1 MPEKDLQFIRSLM
14 TTPLGQVLERI
25 NQVFWVCSAD
35 LSETLYV
42 SPAYEE
48 IWGRP
53 TQNLY
58 ERPESFTDPIC
69 PEDRQRVLA
78 AIEGLL
84 NGVEMDEE
92 YRIARPDGSIRW
104 IHDRAFGL
112 RDSSGQ
118 LYCLAGIAEDITERK
133 QAEVALRES
142 ELHLRLALNAAQL
155 GTWDWNLETN
165 VVTWSERTEEI
176 FGYAPGTFPGTYEGF
191 IDRVHPEDRS
201 RVAQECAR
209 SVSDLIPCSF
219 EYRLLLPDGT
229 VRWVAE
235 KGEFLFDEAGQPRS
249 LGGVMMDITERKIA
263 EEALRSSEEQF
274 RRVFDE
280 APIGMALTGSD
291 GRFFKANRV
300 FQEMLGY
307 SESELMPFTCANITH
322 PEDLKQEI
330 PYIQQVKRG
339 EIDRF
344 QLETRFFKKNQEIVW
359 VNLTLMMLRGKA
371 GEILY
376 TLGMIEDITERKLA
390 VEALRDSEQQYR
402 QLAENIGHVT
412 WLITPDTKQ
421 LFYISPNYEQ
431 VWGKSCAS
439 LYEKPLSFMDIIHPE
454 DKEKAVAALELDS
467 TRMDLEYRIIRSDGT
482 MRWIHVRTHPVLNET
497 GEIYRVVGIAEDI
510 TVCKIAE
517 EEILKA
523 LQREQ
528 ELSEAKSRFIA
539 MTSHDLRTPLTT
551 IQSSVDLLKHRSEKL
566 SPERQLLHLD
576 RISSATEQMTSMVQD
591 VLLLSEAEAGNLQ
604 FNPALVDLAQ
614 LCRSVVADLEVA
626 HKNQHIVEFAVS
638 DEYGTRD
645 LLLDSKLVRYILIN
659 LLTNAFK
666 YSRQGSTIQLHLICH
681 PESVVLRIQN
691 QGIGIPAQD
700 IPRLFE
706 SFYRASNAG
715 MVQGTGLGLAI
726 VKQCVDLHGGKI
738 TVDSA
743 VGKGATFTVT
753 LPLINNGIHSSK
765 IL

>member
-1 MPEKDLQFIRSLM
+1 
-14 TTPLGQVLERI
+14 
-25 NQVFWVCSAD
+25 
-35 LSETLYV
+35 
-42 SPAYEE
+42 
-48 IWGRP
+48 
-53 TQNLY
+53 
-58 ERPESFTDPIC
+58 
-69 PEDRQRVLA
+69 
-78 AIEGLL
+78 
-84 NGVEMDEE
+84 
-92 YRIARPDGSIRW
+92 
-104 IHDRAFGL
+104 
-112 RDSSGQ
+112 
-118 LYCLAGIAEDITERK
+118 
-133 QAEVALRES
+133 
-142 ELHLRLALNAAQL
+142 
-155 GTWDWNLETN
+155 
-165 VVTWSERTEEI
+165 
-176 FGYAPGTFPGTYEGF
+176 
-191 IDRVHPEDRS
+191 
-201 RVAQECAR
+201 
-209 SVSDLIPCSF
+209 
-219 EYRLLLPDGT
+219 
-229 VRWVAE
+229 
-235 KGEFLFDEAGQPRS
+235 
-249 LGGVMMDITERKIA
+249 
-263 EEALRSSEEQF
+263 
-274 RRVFDE
+274 
-280 APIGMALTGSD
+280 
-291 GRFFKANRV
+291 
-300 FQEMLGY
+300 
-307 SESELMPFTCANITH
+307 
-322 PEDLKQEI
+322 
-330 PYIQQVKRG
+330 
-339 EIDRF
+339 
-344 QLETRFFKKNQEIVW
+344 
-359 VNLTLMMLRGKA
+359 MMLRGKA

-482 MRWIHVRTHPVLNET
+482 MRWIHTRTHPVLNET

-681 PESVVLRIQN
+681 PESVVLRIQD

-715 MVQGTGLGLAI
+715 MVEGTGLGLAI